1 MTVKVKYE
9 YNLRLRMTGRY
20 ERRLAVRACEAR
32 QMGTAD
38 ENEAVRVGLMHACA
52 RGVEDAWQQ
61 LQYLVRVRFHGR
73 DLTVRCPRVTLR
85 MVSIG

>member
-32 QMGTAD
+32 QMGT
-38 ENEAVRVGLMHACA
+38 G
-52 RGVEDAWQQ
+52 
-61 LQYLVRVRFHGR
+61 
-73 DLTVRCPRVTLR
+73 LR
-85 MVSIG
+85 MRRYASGLCMRAHVVRKMLGSSYSISSASDFTAGTSRCGVRG